1 MNLIKYELK
10 RLFKSKG
17 FYILLAVCIGLS
29 IISILTQNLIYKAS
43 LETDNPITIYST
55 ASIKSSFSGSMVM
68 MIAAIFTAIFV
79 TDEYQTGTIKT
90 VMSKGFSKNQIYL
103 SKYLSSLLATLLFY
117 ISSILVTALL
127 ANHFFDTTLVDS
139 TMTSSFIVSLI
150 IVIAYHTIYFSIS
163 IVTRKLGISIALNIV
178 GPSLVG
184 LVLGMGD
191 ALINSESF
199 KFTSYWLDSLLSNVA
214 KIEATSN
221 SLTQGA
227 ILGVIYLAIACAIG
241 VFLNKKK
248 EL

>member
-29 IISILTQNLIYKAS
+29 IISVLTQNLIYKAS

-117 ISSILVTALL
+117 LSSILVTALL
-127 ANHFFDTTLVDS
+127 ANHYFDKRNHLFLDQ
-139 TMTSSFIVSLI
+139 L
-150 IVIAYHTIYFSIS
+150 
-163 IVTRKLGISIALNIV
+163 
-178 GPSLVG
+178 
-184 LVLGMGD
+184 
-191 ALINSESF
+191 LINH
-199 KFTSYWLDSLLSNVA
+199 SN
-214 KIEATSN
+214 
-221 SLTQGA
+221 
-227 ILGVIYLAIACAIG
+227 IYS
-241 VFLNKKK
+241 
-248 EL
+248 